1 MPSKATVSAIRF
13 YSITGKLPLTSRLKL
28 KLFLLELFKKEKT
41 ALSSLHYIFCTDD
54 YLLKINQEFLQH
66 DFFTDIITF
75 NLAGKKAPVEGEV
88 YISIDRVRENA
99 KTLAIPFPQELHRV
113 IFHGALH
120 LCGYKDKKK
129 VDIVEMRKSENSCLS
144 AYFNVPRGT
153 R

>member
-13 YSITGKLPLTSRLKL
+13 YSLTGKVPLTNRSKL
-28 KLFLLELFKKEKT
+28 KHFLLGLFKKENT
-41 ALSSLHYIFCTDD
+41 TLASLHYIFCTDD
-54 YLLKINQEFLQH
+54 YLLKINQDFLGH
-66 DFFTDIITF
+66 DYFTDIITF
-75 NLAGKKAPVEGEV
+75 DLAARNAPVEGEV

-99 KTLAIPFPQELHRV
+99 KTLALPFQQELHRV
-113 IFHGALH
+113 LFHGALH

-129 VDIVEMRKSENSCLS
+129 MDIIEMRKRENSCLS